1 MNLSAKTEYACLALL
16 ELAQHFESG
25 RPVQVRLISER
36 HGIPSPFLVQILQEL
51 KRARLVISTRGAG
64 GGYRLAQPPQDIAL
78 AEVLD
83 AVEAHVEPTACAAA
97 NSPLAPALLDV
108 CHEVSAV
115 RRSRLEGITLA
126 QLLDRAHAG
135 AGPMWYI

>member
-25 RPVQVRLISER
+25 LPVQVRLIAER

-51 KRARLVISTRGAG
+51 KRARLVTSTRGAS
-64 GGYRLAQPPQDIAL
+64 GGYRLAHLPEEITL
-78 AEVLD
+78 AEVLN
-83 AVEAHVEPTACAAA
+83 AVEANVEPTTCAAA
-97 NSPLAPALLDV
+97 HSPLAPALLDV
-108 CHEVSAV
+108 CHELSAV
-115 RRSRLEGITLA
+115 RRARLEEITLA
-126 QLLDRAHAG
+126 QLLERAHVS

>member
-1 MNLSAKTEYACLALL
+1 MNLSAKTEYACLAML
-16 ELAQHFESG
+16 ELAQHFEAG
-25 RPVQVRLISER
+25 RPVQVRLIAER

-64 GGYRLAQPPQDIAL
+64 GGYRLTSAPQEITL

-83 AVEAHVEPTACAAA
+83 AVEASAEPTSCAGAS
-97 NSPLAPALLDV
+97 SPLAPALLDV
-108 CHEVSAV
+108 CHELSEV
-115 RRSRLEGITLA
+115 RRNRLEGITLA
-126 QLLDRAHAG
+126 HLLDRAYAG

>member
-1 MNLSAKTEYACLALL
+1 MNLTAKTEYACLALL

-25 RPVQVRLISER
+25 RPVQVRLIAER

-51 KRARLVISTRGAG
+51 KRARLVTSTRGAG
-64 GGYRLAQPPQDIAL
+64 GGYRLVQPPQDVTL

-83 AVEAHVEPTACAAA
+83 AVEASVEPTSCAAA
-97 NSPLAPALLDV
+97 SSPLAPALLDV
-108 CHEVSAV
+108 CHELSEV
-115 RRSRLEGITLA
+115 RRNRLEGITLA
-126 QLLDRAHAG
+126 QLVDRACAG

>member
-16 ELAQHFESG
+16 ELAQHYDSG
-25 RPVQVRLISER
+25 RPVQVRLIAER

-51 KRARLVISTRGAG
+51 KRARLVVSIRGAG
-64 GGYRLAQPPQDIAL
+64 GGYRLMRPPQEITL

-83 AVEAHVEPTACAAA
+83 AVEAAEEPSSCAAGS
-97 NSPLAPALLDV
+97 SPLAPALLDV
-108 CHEVSAV
+108 CHELSAV
-115 RRSRLEGITLA
+115 RRARLEGITLDH
-126 QLLDRAHAG
+126 LLDRAHAG